1 MKNKL
6 LNGIIFSSAGSLWW
20 GIIGVFYFKYVSFA
34 GPVELVVH
42 RTIWTALV
50 LLLTITLYSR
60 WYLFFEVLN
69 NKKKL
74 FMLFVSGLLIFIN
87 WFTWIYAV
95 VTNRLVDASFG
106 YYIFPILSVLF
117 GFVFFDE
124 KLNKARIISIILV
137 LISIIYLLFNFKSI
151 PWIGL
156 ILAIIW
162 GTYNLLRKK
171 INVQTDIG
179 LFVETAF
186 IVPIALV
193 LFYLIFQKGLND
205 FSLSNSNIMFLLFLA
220 GPMTVIPLYLYLRG
234 VELAGLGASGLPSGR
249 LRRDDRPLFPA
260 ACAAL
265 YTKNAGPPGAG
276 KRHIRQAGGSRHGHR
291 PAFPCCELGHAPG

>member
-6 LNGIIFSSAGSLWW
+6 LNGIIFSSAGSFWW

-34 GPVELVVH
+34 GSVELVVH
-42 RTIWTALV
+42 RTIWTALL

-124 KLNKARIISIILV
+124 KLNKARIISIFLV

-162 GTYNLLRKK
+162 STYNLLRKK

-205 FSLSNSNIMFLLFLA
+205 FSFSNPNIMFLLFLA

-234 VELAGLGASGLPSGR
+234 VELAGLGASGMIFFIAPTGQFL
-249 LRRDDRPLFPA
+249 
-260 ACAAL
+260 
-265 YTKNAGPPGAG
+265 
-276 KRHIRQAGGSRHGHR
+276 
-291 PAFPCCELGHAPG
+291 LGIFYFNEIFSVHKLIGFIFIWIAVIIYLKDLNQNK

>member
-6 LNGIIFSSAGSLWW
+6 LNGVIFSSAGSIWW

-34 GPVELVVH
+34 GPVELVAH
-42 RTIWTALV
+42 RTIWTAFI

-74 FMLFVSGLLIFIN
+74 FVLFISGLLIFIN
-87 WFTWIYAV
+87 WLTWIYAV
-95 VTNRLVDASFG
+95 VTNRLIDASFG
-106 YYIFPILSVLF
+106 YYIFPILSVSF

-124 KLNKARIISIILV
+124 KLNKGRIISIFLV

-156 ILAIIW
+156 VIAIVW
-162 GTYNLLRKK
+162 STYNLLRKK

-179 LFVETAF
+179 LFIESIF
-186 IVPIALV
+186 IAPIALV
-193 LFYLIFQKGLND
+193 LFYFIFQNGFND
-205 FSLSNSNIMFLLFLA
+205 FSFSNPNIMFWLFLA

-234 VELAGLGASGLPSGR
+234 VELAGLGFTGMIFFIVPTSQFL
-249 LRRDDRPLFPA
+249 
-260 ACAAL
+260 
-265 YTKNAGPPGAG
+265 
-276 KRHIRQAGGSRHGHR
+276 
-291 PAFPCCELGHAPG
+291 LGTFYFNEIFSIHKLIGFIFIWIAVIIYLKDLNQIK

>member
-1 MKNKL
+1 
-6 LNGIIFSSAGSLWW
+6 
-20 GIIGVFYFKYVSFA
+20 
-34 GPVELVVH
+34 
-42 RTIWTALV
+42 
-50 LLLTITLYSR
+50 
-60 WYLFFEVLN
+60 
-69 NKKKL
+69 
-74 FMLFVSGLLIFIN
+74 MLFVSGLLIFIN

-124 KLNKARIISIILV
+124 KLNKARIISIFLV
-137 LISIIYLLFNFKSI
+137 LISIIYLLLNFKSI
-151 PWIGL
+151 PLIGL

-162 GTYNLLRKK
+162 STYNLLRKK

-205 FSLSNSNIMFLLFLA
+205 FSFSNPNIMFLLFLA

-234 VELAGLGASGLPSGR
+234 VELAGLGASGMIFFYCAN
-249 LRRDDRPLFPA
+249 RPVFTWYFLF
-260 ACAAL
+260 
-265 YTKNAGPPGAG
+265 
-276 KRHIRQAGGSRHGHR
+276 
-291 PAFPCCELGHAPG
+291 